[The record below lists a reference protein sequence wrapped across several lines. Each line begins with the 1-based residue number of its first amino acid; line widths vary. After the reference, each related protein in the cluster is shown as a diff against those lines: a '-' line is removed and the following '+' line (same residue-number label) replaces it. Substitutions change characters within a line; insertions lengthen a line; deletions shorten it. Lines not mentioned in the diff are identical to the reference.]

1 MFIIHE
7 VRDTGLDIL
16 VDEQVHVMLCVTCR
30 GPTLCRLAGD
40 AATDLRVLG
49 LEEFMVEVQTL
60 TDHLSHKT
68 DDLGSKHHVWHSRG
82 QHGLEY

>member
-1 MFIIHE
+1 M
-7 VRDTGLDIL
+7 
-16 VDEQVHVMLCVTCR
+16 
-30 GPTLCRLAGD
+30 CRLAGD